1 MILYLIFLFILFV
14 APIIWYNYIF
24 KKNDKVL
31 INMPF
36 TGFEFGREL
45 LQEHNLNDVQIEAT
59 KLGDHYDLINKKV
72 MVLEDR
78 LGKKSLT
85 SITIICHEIAH
96 AIQHKENYKPLKR
109 RNVIIRNTSWIT
121 QLGSGILLIG
131 FPIIFATGSYG
142 FIKICLAIA
151 AFSLL
156 ISALIHII
164 TLDVEIDA
172 SFNKAYPIIKQKV
185 PAEYHEACRSIL
197 LAAALTYVIGV
208 FRSFFSLIDD
218 KTKMIINPKITNVR
232 CLKKNV

>member
-142 FIKICLAIA
+142 LIKICLAIA

-208 FRSFFSLIDD
+208 FRSFFSLRFIWLL
-218 KTKMIINPKITNVR
+218 ITR
-232 CLKKNV
+232 MR

>member
-1 MILYLIFLFILFV
+1 MIFYIIFLFILFV
-14 APIIWYNYIF
+14 APIIWYNYVF
-24 KKNDKVL
+24 KKNDKTL

-36 TGFEFGREL
+36 NGFEFGREL
-45 LQEHNLNDVQIEAT
+45 LQEHNLDDVKIEST

-78 LGKKSLT
+78 LEKKSLT

-109 RNVIIRNTSWIT
+109 RNVIIKSTAWIT

-142 FIKICLAIA
+142 FIKICLAVA
-151 AFSLL
+151 GLSLL

-185 PAEYHEACRSIL
+185 PAEYHQACRSIL

-208 FRSFFSLIDD
+208 FRSFFSLRFIW
-218 KTKMIINPKITNVR
+218 MLITR
-232 CLKKNV
+232 MR

>member
-1 MILYLIFLFILFV
+1 MIFYIIFLFILFV
-14 APIIWYNYIF
+14 APIIWYNYVF
-24 KKNDKVL
+24 KKNDKIL

-36 TGFEFGREL
+36 NGFEFGREL
-45 LQEHNLNDVQIEAT
+45 LQEHNLDDVKIEST

-78 LGKKSLT
+78 LEKKSLT

-109 RNVIIRNTSWIT
+109 RNVIIKSTAWIT

-151 AFSLL
+151 GLSLL

-185 PAEYHEACRSIL
+185 PAEYHQACRSIL
-197 LAAALTYVIGV
+197 LAAAFTYVIGV
-208 FRSFFSLIDD
+208 FRSFFSLRFIW
-218 KTKMIINPKITNVR
+218 MLITR
-232 CLKKNV
+232 MR

>member
-208 FRSFFSLIDD
+208 FRSFFSLRFIWLL
-218 KTKMIINPKITNVR
+218 ITR
-232 CLKKNV
+232 MR

>member
-1 MILYLIFLFILFV
+1 MIIYIIFLFILFV

-36 TGFEFGREL
+36 TGSEFGKEL

-78 LGKKSLT
+78 LAKKSLT

-208 FRSFFSLIDD
+208 FRSFFSLRFIWLL
-218 KTKMIINPKITNVR
+218 ITR
-232 CLKKNV
+232 MR

>member
-45 LQEHNLNDVQIEAT
+45 LQEHDLNDVQIEGT

-208 FRSFFSLIDD
+208 FRSFFSLRFIWLL
-218 KTKMIINPKITNVR
+218 ITR
-232 CLKKNV
+232 IR

>member
-1 MILYLIFLFILFV
+1 
-14 APIIWYNYIF
+14 
-24 KKNDKVL
+24 
-31 INMPF
+31 MPF
-36 TGFEFGREL
+36 TGYEFGQKL

-208 FRSFFSLIDD
+208 FRSFFSLRFIWLL
-218 KTKMIINPKITNVR
+218 ITR
-232 CLKKNV
+232 MR

>member
-1 MILYLIFLFILFV
+1 MIIYLIFLFILFV

-36 TGFEFGREL
+36 TGFEFGKEL
-45 LQEHNLNDVQIEAT
+45 LQEHNLNDVKIEAT

-72 MVLEDR
+72 MVLENR
-78 LGKKSLT
+78 LAKKSLT

-109 RNVIIRNTSWIT
+109 RNVIIKNTSWIT
-121 QLGSGILLIG
+121 QLASGILLIG

-208 FRSFFSLIDD
+208 FRSFFSLRFIWLL
-218 KTKMIINPKITNVR
+218 ITR
-232 CLKKNV
+232 MR

>member
-1 MILYLIFLFILFV
+1 MIIYLIFLFILFV
-14 APIIWYNYIF
+14 APIFWYNYIF

-36 TGFEFGREL
+36 TGFEFGQEL
-45 LQEHNLNDVQIEAT
+45 LQEQNLNDVQIEAT

-78 LGKKSLT
+78 LAKKSLT

-142 FIKICLAIA
+142 FIKICLAVA

-185 PAEYHEACRSIL
+185 PVEYHQACRSIL

-208 FRSFFSLIDD
+208 FRSFFSLRFIWLL
-218 KTKMIINPKITNVR
+218 ITR
-232 CLKKNV
+232 MR

>member
-24 KKNDKVL
+24 KKNNKVL

-45 LQEHNLNDVQIEAT
+45 LQEHNLNEVKIEGT

-78 LGKKSLT
+78 LGRKSLT

-185 PAEYHEACRSIL
+185 PVEYHQACRSIL

-208 FRSFFSLIDD
+208 FRSFFSLRFIW
-218 KTKMIINPKITNVR
+218 MLITR
-232 CLKKNV
+232 IR

>member
-1 MILYLIFLFILFV
+1 
-14 APIIWYNYIF
+14 
-24 KKNDKVL
+24 
-31 INMPF
+31 MPF
-36 TGFEFGREL
+36 TGFEFGQEL
-45 LQEHNLNDVQIEAT
+45 LQEYNLNDVQIEAT

-78 LGKKSLT
+78 LAKKSLT

-121 QLGSGILLIG
+121 QLGSCILLIG

-156 ISALIHII
+156 ISALIHMI

-185 PAEYHEACRSIL
+185 PVEYHQACRSIL

-208 FRSFFSLIDD
+208 FRSFFSLRFIW
-218 KTKMIINPKITNVR
+218 MLITR
-232 CLKKNV
+232 MR

>member
-14 APIIWYNYIF
+14 APVIWYNYIF

-36 TGFEFGREL
+36 TGFEFGKEL

-208 FRSFFSLIDD
+208 FRSFFSLRFIWLL
-218 KTKMIINPKITNVR
+218 ITR
-232 CLKKNV
+232 MR

>member
-197 LAAALTYVIGV
+197 VAAALTYVIGV
-208 FRSFFSLIDD
+208 FRSFFSLRFIWLL
-218 KTKMIINPKITNVR
+218 ITR
-232 CLKKNV
+232 MR

>member
-1 MILYLIFLFILFV
+1 
-14 APIIWYNYIF
+14 
-24 KKNDKVL
+24 
-31 INMPF
+31 MPF
-36 TGFEFGREL
+36 TGFEFGQEL
-45 LQEHNLNDVQIEAT
+45 LQEHNLNDVQIEST

-78 LGKKSLT
+78 LAKKSLT

-185 PAEYHEACRSIL
+185 PVEYHQACRSIL

-208 FRSFFSLIDD
+208 FRSFFSLRFIW
-218 KTKMIINPKITNVR
+218 MLITR
-232 CLKKNV
+232 MR

>member
-36 TGFEFGREL
+36 TGFEFGRKL
-45 LQEHNLNDVQIEAT
+45 LQEHNLNDVQIEGT
-59 KLGDHYDLINKKV
+59 KIGDHYDLINKKV

-78 LGKKSLT
+78 LEKKSLT

-142 FIKICLAIA
+142 FIKICLAVA

-185 PAEYHEACRSIL
+185 PVEYHQACRSIL

-208 FRSFFSLIDD
+208 FRSFFSLRFIW
-218 KTKMIINPKITNVR
+218 MLITR
-232 CLKKNV
+232 MR

>member
-1 MILYLIFLFILFV
+1 
-14 APIIWYNYIF
+14 
-24 KKNDKVL
+24 
-31 INMPF
+31 MPF
-36 TGFEFGREL
+36 TGFEFGKEL

-78 LGKKSLT
+78 LAKKSLT

-142 FIKICLAIA
+142 FIKICLVIA

-185 PAEYHEACRSIL
+185 PVEYHQACRSIL

-208 FRSFFSLIDD
+208 FRSFFSLRFIW
-218 KTKMIINPKITNVR
+218 MLITR
-232 CLKKNV
+232 MR

>member
-1 MILYLIFLFILFV
+1 MIIYLIFLFILFV

-36 TGFEFGREL
+36 TGFEFGQEL
-45 LQEHNLNDVQIEAT
+45 LQENNLNDVQIEAT

-208 FRSFFSLIDD
+208 FRSFFSLRFIWLL
-218 KTKMIINPKITNVR
+218 ITR
-232 CLKKNV
+232 MR

>member
-1 MILYLIFLFILFV
+1 MIFYIIFLFILFV
-14 APIIWYNYIF
+14 APIIWYNYVF
-24 KKNDKVL
+24 KKNDKTL

-36 TGFEFGREL
+36 NGFEFGREL
-45 LQEHNLNDVQIEAT
+45 LQEHNLDDVKIEST

-78 LGKKSLT
+78 LEKKSLT

-109 RNVIIRNTSWIT
+109 RNVIIKSTAWIT

-142 FIKICLAIA
+142 FIKICLAVA
-151 AFSLL
+151 GLSLL

-185 PAEYHEACRSIL
+185 PAEYHQACRSIL

-208 FRSFFSLIDD
+208 FRSFFSLRFIW
-218 KTKMIINPKITNVR
+218 MLITR
-232 CLKKNV
+232 IR

>member
-36 TGFEFGREL
+36 TGFEFGKEL
-45 LQEHNLNDVQIEAT
+45 LQEHNLNDVQIEGT

-208 FRSFFSLIDD
+208 FRSFFSLRFIWLL
-218 KTKMIINPKITNVR
+218 ITR
-232 CLKKNV
+232 MR

>member
-36 TGFEFGREL
+36 TGFEFGQEL
-45 LQEHNLNDVQIEAT
+45 IQEHNLNDVQIEAT

-78 LGKKSLT
+78 LAKKSLT

-142 FIKICLAIA
+142 FIKICLVIA

-208 FRSFFSLIDD
+208 FRSFFSLRFIWLL
-218 KTKMIINPKITNVR
+218 ITR
-232 CLKKNV
+232 MR

>member
-1 MILYLIFLFILFV
+1 MILYLTFLFILFV

-45 LQEHNLNDVQIEAT
+45 LQEHNLNDVQIEGT

-208 FRSFFSLIDD
+208 FRSFFSLRFIWLL
-218 KTKMIINPKITNVR
+218 ITR
-232 CLKKNV
+232 MR

>member
-45 LQEHNLNDVQIEAT
+45 LQEHNLNDVQIEGT

-142 FIKICLAIA
+142 FIKICLAVA
-151 AFSLL
+151 VFSLL

-185 PAEYHEACRSIL
+185 PVEYHQACRSIL

-208 FRSFFSLIDD
+208 FRSFFSLRFIW
-218 KTKMIINPKITNVR
+218 MLITR
-232 CLKKNV
+232 MR

>member
-1 MILYLIFLFILFV
+1 MIFYIIFLFILFV
-14 APIIWYNYIF
+14 APIIWYNYVF
-24 KKNDKVL
+24 KKNDKIL

-36 TGFEFGREL
+36 NGFEFGRVL
-45 LQEHNLNDVQIEAT
+45 LQEHNLDDVKIEST

-78 LGKKSLT
+78 LKKKSLT

-109 RNVIIRNTSWIT
+109 RNVIIKSTAWIT

-142 FIKICLAIA
+142 FIKICLAVA
-151 AFSLL
+151 GLSLI

-185 PAEYHEACRSIL
+185 PAEYHQACRSIL

-208 FRSFFSLIDD
+208 FRSFFSLRFIW
-218 KTKMIINPKITNVR
+218 MLITR
-232 CLKKNV
+232 MR

>member
-45 LQEHNLNDVQIEAT
+45 LQEHNLNDVQIEGT

-96 AIQHKENYKPLKR
+96 AIQHKENFKPLKR

-142 FIKICLAIA
+142 FIKICLAVA

-185 PAEYHEACRSIL
+185 PVEYHQACRSIL

-208 FRSFFSLIDD
+208 FRSFFSLRFIW
-218 KTKMIINPKITNVR
+218 MLITR
-232 CLKKNV
+232 MR

>member
-36 TGFEFGREL
+36 NGFEFGKEL

-72 MVLEDR
+72 MVLENR
-78 LGKKSLT
+78 LAKKSLT

-208 FRSFFSLIDD
+208 FRSFFSLRFIWLL
-218 KTKMIINPKITNVR
+218 ITR
-232 CLKKNV
+232 MR

>member
-45 LQEHNLNDVQIEAT
+45 LQEHNLNDVQIEGT

-96 AIQHKENYKPLKR
+96 AIQHKENYKPLER

-208 FRSFFSLIDD
+208 FRSFFSLRFIW
-218 KTKMIINPKITNVR
+218 MLITR
-232 CLKKNV
+232 MR

>member
-1 MILYLIFLFILFV
+1 
-14 APIIWYNYIF
+14 
-24 KKNDKVL
+24 
-31 INMPF
+31 MPF
-36 TGFEFGREL
+36 TGFEFGKEL

-78 LGKKSLT
+78 LAKKSLT

-151 AFSLL
+151 ALSLL
-156 ISALIHII
+156 VSALIHII

-185 PAEYHEACRSIL
+185 PVEYHQACRSIL

-208 FRSFFSLIDD
+208 FRSFFSLRFIW
-218 KTKMIINPKITNVR
+218 MLITR
-232 CLKKNV
+232 MR

>member
-1 MILYLIFLFILFV
+1 MIIYLIFLFILFV

-36 TGFEFGREL
+36 TGFEFGQEL
-45 LQEHNLNDVQIEAT
+45 LQEHNLNEVQIEAT

-78 LGKKSLT
+78 LAKKSLT

-185 PAEYHEACRSIL
+185 PVEYHQACRSIL

-208 FRSFFSLIDD
+208 FRSFFSLRFIW
-218 KTKMIINPKITNVR
+218 MLITR
-232 CLKKNV
+232 MR

>member
-1 MILYLIFLFILFV
+1 MIIYLIFLFILFV

-45 LQEHNLNDVQIEAT
+45 LQEHNLNDVQIEGT

-121 QLGSGILLIG
+121 QLGSGFLLIG

-208 FRSFFSLIDD
+208 FRSFFSLRFIWLL
-218 KTKMIINPKITNVR
+218 ITR
-232 CLKKNV
+232 MR

>member
-45 LQEHNLNDVQIEAT
+45 LQEHNLNDVQIEGT

-208 FRSFFSLIDD
+208 FRSFFSLRFIWLL
-218 KTKMIINPKITNVR
+218 ITLMR
-232 CLKKNV
+232 

>member
-45 LQEHNLNDVQIEAT
+45 LQEHNLNDVQIEGT
-59 KLGDHYDLINKKV
+59 KIGDHYDLINKKV

-142 FIKICLAIA
+142 FIKICLAVA

-185 PAEYHEACRSIL
+185 PVEYHQACRSIL

-208 FRSFFSLIDD
+208 FRSFFSLRFIW
-218 KTKMIINPKITNVR
+218 MLITR
-232 CLKKNV
+232 MR

>member
-1 MILYLIFLFILFV
+1 
-14 APIIWYNYIF
+14 
-24 KKNDKVL
+24 
-31 INMPF
+31 MPF
-36 TGFEFGREL
+36 TGFEFGQEL
-45 LQEHNLNDVQIEAT
+45 LQEYNLNDVQIEAT

-72 MVLEDR
+72 MVLENR
-78 LGKKSLT
+78 LAKKSLT

-208 FRSFFSLIDD
+208 FRSFFSLRFIWLL
-218 KTKMIINPKITNVR
+218 ITR
-232 CLKKNV
+232 MR

>member
-36 TGFEFGREL
+36 TGFEFGRKL
-45 LQEHNLNDVQIEAT
+45 LQEHNLNDVQIEGT

-96 AIQHKENYKPLKR
+96 AIQHKENFKPLKR

-142 FIKICLAIA
+142 FIKICLAVA

-185 PAEYHEACRSIL
+185 PVEYHQACRSIL

-208 FRSFFSLIDD
+208 FRSFFSLRFIW
-218 KTKMIINPKITNVR
+218 MLITR
-232 CLKKNV
+232 MR

>member
-1 MILYLIFLFILFV
+1 MIIYLIFLFILFV

-36 TGFEFGREL
+36 TGYEFGREL
-45 LQEHNLNDVQIEAT
+45 LQEHNLNDVQIEGT

-131 FPIIFATGSYG
+131 FPVIFATGSYG

-185 PAEYHEACRSIL
+185 PAEYHEACLSIL

-208 FRSFFSLIDD
+208 FRSFFSLRFIWLL
-218 KTKMIINPKITNVR
+218 ITR
-232 CLKKNV
+232 MR

>member
-1 MILYLIFLFILFV
+1 MIIYLIFLFILFV

-45 LQEHNLNDVQIEAT
+45 LQEHNLNDVQIEGT

-172 SFNKAYPIIKQKV
+172 SFNKAYPIIKRKV

-208 FRSFFSLIDD
+208 FRSFFSLRFIWLL
-218 KTKMIINPKITNVR
+218 ITR
-232 CLKKNV
+232 MR

>member
-14 APIIWYNYIF
+14 APVIWYNYIF

-36 TGFEFGREL
+36 TGFEFGKEL

-78 LGKKSLT
+78 LAKKSLT

-185 PAEYHEACRSIL
+185 PVEYHQACRSIL

-208 FRSFFSLIDD
+208 FRSFFSLRFIW
-218 KTKMIINPKITNVR
+218 MLITR
-232 CLKKNV
+232 MR

>member
-1 MILYLIFLFILFV
+1 MILYIIFLFILFI
-14 APIIWYNYIF
+14 APIIWYNYVF
-24 KKNDKVL
+24 KKNDNIL

-36 TGFEFGREL
+36 NGFEFGREL
-45 LQEHNLNDVQIEAT
+45 LQEHNLDDVKIEST

-78 LGKKSLT
+78 LEKKSLT

-109 RNVIIRNTSWIT
+109 RNVIIKSTAWIT

-142 FIKICLAIA
+142 FIKICLAVA
-151 AFSLL
+151 GLSLL

-185 PAEYHEACRSIL
+185 PVEYHKACRSIL

-208 FRSFFSLIDD
+208 FRSFFSLRFIW
-218 KTKMIINPKITNVR
+218 MLITR
-232 CLKKNV
+232 MR

>member
-45 LQEHNLNDVQIEAT
+45 LQEHNLNDVQIEGT

-78 LGKKSLT
+78 LQKKSLT

-96 AIQHKENYKPLKR
+96 AIQHKENFKPLKR

-142 FIKICLAIA
+142 FIKICLAVA

-185 PAEYHEACRSIL
+185 PVEYHQACRSIL

-208 FRSFFSLIDD
+208 FRSFFSLRFIW
-218 KTKMIINPKITNVR
+218 MLITR
-232 CLKKNV
+232 MR